1 MASKSSSFA
10 ITNQKE
16 MLRNLNLLLKNK
28 SLLTAHF
35 GDHNESFITTILQID
50 TKDNLLLLDYGPK
63 EYLNR
68 MLLDSRNV
76 VFKTEYRGIK
86 VDLPGEKLAKSQLGG
101 QTALSMPLPR
111 QLIWRQRRGFYRVKS
126 PLSGAAHCQLTLNED
141 QDVDLKLFD
150 ISLSGLSLLND
161 EKTISNQLIPTAK
174 FENCRLILPEA
185 GEGTVS
191 FIIRN
196 KHPANP
202 EKPNHG
208 QRLGCEFTALEPAFE
223 STIQRYMQRIELQ
236 NRKKS

>member
-101 QTALSMPLPR
+101 
-111 QLIWRQRRGFYRVKS
+111 RRPS
-126 PLSGAAHCQLTLNED
+126 PCRCQGN
-141 QDVDLKLFD
+141 
-150 ISLSGLSLLND
+150 
-161 EKTISNQLIPTAK
+161 
-174 FENCRLILPEA
+174 
-185 GEGTVS
+185 
-191 FIIRN
+191 
-196 KHPANP
+196 
-202 EKPNHG
+202 
-208 QRLGCEFTALEPAFE
+208 
-223 STIQRYMQRIELQ
+223 
-236 NRKKS
+236 